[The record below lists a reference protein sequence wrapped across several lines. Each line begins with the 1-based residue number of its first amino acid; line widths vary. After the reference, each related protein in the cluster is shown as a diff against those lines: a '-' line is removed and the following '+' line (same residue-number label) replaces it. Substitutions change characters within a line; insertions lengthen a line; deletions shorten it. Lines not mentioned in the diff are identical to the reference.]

1 LAAAQSW
8 TPTFVGVTLRGAVRN
23 VMYGRPPVGKGF
35 FDVVIIGSRAV
46 MYPAC
51 VCGRM
56 CMTAGPEGVRGSGS
70 NHGRALKGRD
80 DEAECPDP
88 GA

>member
-1 LAAAQSW
+1 MPRPANRRLEHAQ
-8 TPTFVGVTLRGAVRN
+8 N
-23 VMYGRPPVGKGF
+23 VMYGRPPFGKGF